1 MFKIVER
8 KEKNCEKI
16 KMHID
21 GNAIYE
27 AFKIIIVNN

>member
-21 GNAIYE
+21 GNAI
-27 AFKIIIVNN
+27 FDRPLK